1 MLSENEIEIEV
12 GNRKGLYLEGEKK
25 MKITYRQGDSLN
37 TSYFIARQ
45 GNKVARV
52 KASDL
57 MPLKAQRLVRAGR
70 ENSVYSPEEMISQMS
85 AKFKSVEDFKKAAVR
100 TRIAN
105 RMISRRRKP
114 ISRPRV
120 SNRRRVARKPIS
132 QRNLSRREILA
143 RGESLRKRAELR
155 NKNLGG
161 KGLRNRPNLGWGG
174 EVGSR
179 DKAALSRRVPSRR
192 NLAMSKRAE
201 SLKRAEFRKKAA
213 MRRKLAMRKKSSL
226 GRVSPI
232 RKRTSPARIAAM
244 RRQAAMRRG
253 NSLKNRARR
262 NVSPIRKRT
271 ASERMTAMKK
281 RASLRRRAYDGWAI
295 DKSEIPKGV
304 NQLVKEPVLSIN
316 KEEAKRGKSFHPVGL
331 VSSPKV
337 RKYYNRLPTK
347 SIGGDPILSVDRKS
361 ARQMRVLNSKLKD
374 LEIKLAKKD
383 REISQLK
390 NRESRKVLA
399 EKVNKVIET
408 LITSGQ
414 LDASDEVG
422 REEAIK
428 KYSKLDERGLDMF
441 LEMFAKVG
449 NDQKME
455 DMNRRASSS
464 VGNIPSSYPS
474 SEGTK
479 TKSDVEVMAEIWN
492 K

>member
-179 DKAALSRRVPSRR
+179 DKTALSRRVPSRR

-201 SLKRAEFRKKAA
+201 LLKKAELRKRSA

-244 RRQAAMRRG
+244 RRQAALR
-253 NSLKNRARR
+253 NRTSSR
-262 NVSPIRKRT
+262 NRISSRKRT
-271 ASERMTAMKK
+271 LLNRESARRSAMKK

-295 DKSEIPKGV
+295 DKTEIPKGV
-304 NQLVKEPVLSIN
+304 NQLVKEPILSIN
-316 KEEAKRGKSFHPVGL
+316 KEEAKKGKSFHPVGL

-374 LEIKLAKKD
+374 LEVKLAKKD

-474 SEGTK
+474 SGGTK
-479 TKSDVEVMAEIWN
+479 VKSDVEVMADIWN